1 MPDSMGRKLGRLL
14 RPTPPPLQK
23 MGIIQAGRQA
33 GRQAYVIS
41 LTKEEGRECVMS
53 GAERAKGF
61 LKRARQIMRIYI
73 PD

>member
-1 MPDSMGRKLGRLL
+1 MVRLARL
-14 RPTPPPLQK
+14 DGK
-23 MGIIQAGRQA
+23 KVRQA
-33 GRQAYVIS
+33 AAANAAAAAKNGHHPGRQAYVIS

>member
-23 MGIIQAGRQA
+23 MGIIQA